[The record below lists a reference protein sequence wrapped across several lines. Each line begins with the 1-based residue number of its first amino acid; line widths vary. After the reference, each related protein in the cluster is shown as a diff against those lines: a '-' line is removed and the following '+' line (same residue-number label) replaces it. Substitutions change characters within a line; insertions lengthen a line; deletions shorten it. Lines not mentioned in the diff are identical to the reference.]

1 MPLIPSFR
9 GRRESVMKKQKKTFV
24 DNWMKL
30 CVKIKERLAIDR
42 RMRRASYGSR
52 RN

>member
-1 MPLIPSFR
+1 MRLIPSFQ
-9 GRRESVMKKQKKTFV
+9 GRRESAMEETKKTFV

-30 CVKIKERLAIDR
+30 CVKKKERLAVDK

-52 RN
+52 RD